1 MPLVSVIVPNYNHA
15 PFLKQRIDSILN
27 QTFQDFELILLDDCS
42 TDHSREVLESYRS
55 NPHVTHLVINETN
68 SGTPFKQWDKG
79 IALSRGEWIWIAESD
94 DWADATFLQE
104 LVDAAA
110 QYDSC
115 GLCFCESR
123 IMDIEGNLVYE
134 KEIKAENSLKYSAE
148 DYYIRH
154 RFFIDNVGQA
164 IFKKNCVPEEL
175 EVRRRYESLKY
186 CGDMLFYI
194 MLLGKCDAVYVPKF
208 LSNYRKHSDS
218 ISGQK
223 EDTGFGIYELV
234 KINRYLKPRLTK
246 KQILYNSV
254 SLIKMFNR
262 KMYHHMVTKEVKTA
276 FLEEL
281 WRFDHVGWC
290 MYWPISLGYCVKR
303 IWKNA

>member
-1 MPLVSVIVPNYNHA
+1 MPFVSVIVPNYNHA
-15 PFLKQRIDSILN
+15 PFLQQRIESILN
-27 QTFQDFELILLDDCS
+27 QTYQNFELILLDDCS
-42 TDHSREVLESYRS
+42 TDHSREVLECYRN

-68 SGTPFKQWDKG
+68 GGTPFKQWDKG
-79 IALSRGEWIWIAESD
+79 IALSKGEWIWIAESD
-94 DWADATFLQE
+94 DWADNTFLQE
-104 LVDAAA
+104 LVDAVA

-123 IMDIEGNLVYE
+123 IMDVDGNLLFE
-134 KEIKAENSLKYSAE
+134 KEIKAEIPLKYSAE

-164 IFKKNCVPEEL
+164 IFKKNCVPERL
-175 EVRRRYESLKY
+175 EVRQRYESLKY

-194 MLLGKCDAVYVPKF
+194 MLLEKCDAVYVPRF
-208 LSNYRKHSDS
+208 LNNYRKHSDS

-234 KINRYLKPRLTK
+234 KINQYLKPRLSQ
-246 KQILYNSV
+246 KQILDTSV
-254 SLIKMFNR
+254 SLSKMLN
-262 KMYHHMVTKEVKTA
+262 KKKYHHEVPKEVITA

-281 WRFDHVGWC
+281 WKFDCMGWC
-290 MYWPISLGYCVKR
+290 LYWPIMLGYSLKR
-303 IWKNA
+303 LFRNT